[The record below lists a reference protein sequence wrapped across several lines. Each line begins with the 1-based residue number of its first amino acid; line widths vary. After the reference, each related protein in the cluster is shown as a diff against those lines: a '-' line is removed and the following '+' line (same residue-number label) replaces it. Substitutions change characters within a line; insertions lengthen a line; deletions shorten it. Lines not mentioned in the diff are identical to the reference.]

1 MSIDTKPTSP
11 GCLPTG
17 PPCDECGVAIVAEYL
32 PKHESRNLCMGCLD
46 KADPMWREKQL
57 GIKVIDTRP
66 TCGECGRKL
75 P

>member
-1 MSIDTKPTSP
+1 MTATTTVELWA
-11 GCLPTG
+11 GFT
-17 PPCDECGVAIVAEYL
+17 CDKCGGSNVRDY
-32 PKHESRNLCMGCLD
+32 PHDPRHLCTGCLD
-46 KADPMWREKQL
+46 EVDPMWREKQL